1 MKKTITFISLLFF
14 LSSCASPASERVAT
28 AVPTQTQALIPTA
41 TATPQPELTV
51 VDEKAEISA
60 IYDENGDPTYVLQDD
75 VWVAAELNAHGLLQA
90 RASDNRIVFWNFE
103 SREWEPAI
111 GMSDMDL
118 TEMYGDGN
126 YRYNPGTGAL
136 EIRDSKGKWSE
147 AIAVNQN
154 GTLLIHI
161 ETGDLNAD
169 REALGP
175 TEINIVGTRI
185 IMTVEAPGRGPV
197 DKLMYLKEAG
207 YFVEPLTVSFKQG
220 HWENFEEGT
229 LEDYTS
235 GRWAYSMGLQIP
247 EKIKNAKPMAMHW
260 NPEGWG
266 SGITFQFNYK
276 FFRGDITPGSSEDG
290 AAIIDTR
297 KITNPET
304 GKYFPVDGMVV
315 KLGEGGPYF
324 TIPRNRDGFW
334 MLSSAGNGHTDLEYG
349 ILDKPDSI
357 GAKDGILL
365 FTSGSCDVY
374 EYYPGSSS
382 SSQVAACE
390 LAGNDSITITA
401 ASGEPLEIWVLDN
414 SWVDEDLVR
423 KIRDLTNIEHSPE
436 NPFPWKEQIILDA
449 RMLEILAKLQLLPVP
464 VF

>member
-41 TATPQPELTV
+41 TATPQPVLTV

-220 HWENFEEGT
+220 HWENFEKGT

-266 SGITFQFNYK
+266 SGITFQFNYCS
-276 FFRGDITPGSSEDG
+276 F
-290 AAIIDTR
+290 A
-297 KITNPET
+297 KI
-304 GKYFPVDGMVV
+304 M
-315 KLGEGGPYF
+315 
-324 TIPRNRDGFW
+324 R
-334 MLSSAGNGHTDLEYG
+334 
-349 ILDKPDSI
+349 
-357 GAKDGILL
+357 
-365 FTSGSCDVY
+365 
-374 EYYPGSSS
+374 
-382 SSQVAACE
+382 
-390 LAGNDSITITA
+390 
-401 ASGEPLEIWVLDN
+401 
-414 SWVDEDLVR
+414 
-423 KIRDLTNIEHSPE
+423 
-436 NPFPWKEQIILDA
+436 
-449 RMLEILAKLQLLPVP
+449 
-464 VF
+464 